1 VPSFDHE
8 ILVDLFRENAVLAA
22 ELLRS
27 CAGIDIDHTRVD
39 HGSIDLSQVVS
50 TEYRADNVAILRGSD
65 GRPVTGVIVEVQ
77 LREDSDKLQSWP
89 VYVAALRA
97 RLGCPAMLLVIAP
110 EPAIARWARRP
121 IDLGHPGFCLTP
133 LVISFANVPR
143 VRDPTAASNLPELA
157 MLSVMAHPEL
167 EIAQAAIHAIS
178 GLPADRERLY
188 LDIIMKALPATARQI
203 VEAQMIKGY
212 QYQSDFARKY
222 YGQGI
227 TEGLEKGR
235 QEGHEEGRQEGR
247 EEGRQEGLR
256 GAVVTLARTKLGK
269 LSDDDVAAIEAV
281 SDLRVLTELITSL
294 GQTSSTRKARAALA
308 RILAS

>member
-1 VPSFDHE
+1 M
-8 ILVDLFRENAVLAA
+8 AA
-22 ELLRS
+22 RS
-27 CAGIDIDHTRVD
+27 APAD

-77 LREDSDKLQSWP
+77 LREDRDKLQTWP
-89 VYVAALRA
+89 IYVAALRA
-97 RLGCPAMLLVIAP
+97 KLGCPAMLLVIAP
-110 EPAIARWARRP
+110 EPTIARWARRP
-121 IDLGHPGFCLTP
+121 IELGHPGFCLTP

-143 VRDPTAASNLPELA
+143 VHDLTAASHLPELA

-167 EIAQAAIHAIS
+167 EIAQVAIQAIS
-178 GLPADRERLY
+178 GLPTDRARLY
-188 LDIIMKALPATARQI
+188 LDVIMKALPAKARQI

-222 YGQGI
+222 YFH
-227 TEGLEKGR
+227 
-235 QEGHEEGRQEGR
+235 GHEEGR
-247 EEGRQEGLR
+247 EEGRREGRREGREEGCQEALR
-256 GAVVTLARTKLGK
+256 GAVITLARTKLGK
-269 LSDDDVAAIEAV
+269 LSHDDVAAIEAV

-308 RILAS
+308 RVLAP

>member
-8 ILVDLFRENAVLAA
+8 ILVDLFRENAVLAS

-27 CAGIDIDHTRVD
+27 CVGIDIDHARAD

-50 TEYRADNVAILRGSD
+50 PEYRADNVAILRGAD

-77 LREDSDKLQSWP
+77 LRKDRDKLQSWP

-110 EPAIARWARRP
+110 KPAIARWARRP
-121 IDLGHPGFCLTP
+121 IELGHPGFSLTP

-143 VRDPTAASNLPELA
+143 VRDPTAASQLPELA
-157 MLSVMAHPEL
+157 MLSVMAHPEV
-167 EIAQAAIHAIS
+167 EIAQAAIQAIS
-178 GLPADRERLY
+178 GLPADRARLY
-188 LDIIMKALPATARQI
+188 LDVNMKALPVNARQI
-203 VEAQMIKGY
+203 VEEQMIKGY

-222 YGQGI
+222 YGQG
-227 TEGLEKGR
+227 
-235 QEGHEEGRQEGR
+235 HEEGR

-256 GAVVTLARTKLGK
+256 GAVLTLARTKLGK

-281 SDLRVLTELITSL
+281 SDLHVLNELIASL

-308 RILAS
+308 RALAPGR

>member
-50 TEYRADNVAILRGSD
+50 TEYRADNVAILRGAD

-77 LREDSDKLQSWP
+77 LHEDRDKLQSWP

-121 IDLGHPGFCLTP
+121 IELGHPGFCLTP

-143 VRDPTAASNLPELA
+143 VRDPTAASHLPELA
-157 MLSVMAHPEL
+157 MLSVLAHPEL
-167 EIAQAAIHAIS
+167 EIAQAAIQAIS
-178 GLPADRERLY
+178 GLPADRVKLY
-188 LDIIMKALPATARQI
+188 LDVIMKALPANARQI

-222 YGQGI
+222 YGQGH
-227 TEGLEKGR
+227 EEGR
-235 QEGHEEGRQEGR
+235 QEGREEGRQEGR

-256 GAVVTLARTKLGK
+256 GAVITLARTKLGK

-308 RILAS
+308 RVLAP